1 MKRNL
6 QIKDLLVNTLLL
18 MFPAFTFAQS
28 QTEINADLM
37 TAYEKSDKKLNQV
50 YHKILVTYKDDTLF
64 IKNLKR
70 AELLWIQLRD
80 AEMDVKYPRAEELGS
95 SFNVCYYSYL
105 CQLTDD
111 RTRYLMQWLP
121 KVHVQGDLCAGSV
134 R

>member
-6 QIKDLLVNTLLL
+6 EINALLVSILLII
-18 MFPAFTFAQS
+18 FPAFTFAQS
-28 QTEINADLM
+28 QAEINANLM

-80 AEMDVKYPRAEELGS
+80 AEMEAKYPRSEELGS
-95 SFNVCYYSYL
+95 SFTVCYYSYL

-111 RTRYLMQWLP
+111 RTKYLMQWLP
-121 KVHVQGDLCAGSV
+121 KVHEQGDLCAGSV